1 VNLSAAAGF
10 AQGRVSLDRP
20 SWASNN
26 AMAFLISAGAGCNS
40 SACQRTAES
49 VDGEGPAAP
58 ILRVS
63 YATAAAGGAPP
74 NLVVPGDGYTLA
86 PNQSIVVTFEVT
98 VNSPL
103 APAFTEI
110 TNTATL
116 NTNQQ
121 GPFVASAIDDVVRLG
136 VTVEPNNAG
145 FTVAGGAVT
154 TPTSSPTRG
163 RLPTPTPSPWS
174 ASSATRSAAR
184 GPFEAVADRR
194 RGEAP
199 SKLLASGYVKEAR
212 TSRLAPPADP
222 AATLKA
228 AACAARCTTPST
240 SSWRCTSSLLAT
252 A

>member
-1 VNLSAAAGF
+1 MNLSAAAGF

-154 TPTSSPTRG
+154 YTHFVTNTGQAPDSYALTLVSELGYAVGCSRPLRGGGRPPPRRGAVQAAGQRLRERGPHVAAGAARRSGGDAQGG
-163 RLPTPTPSPWS
+163 RL
-174 ASSATRSAAR
+174 
-184 GPFEAVADRR
+184 
-194 RGEAP
+194 
-199 SKLLASGYVKEAR
+199 
-212 TSRLAPPADP
+212 
-222 AATLKA
+222 
-228 AACAARCTTPST
+228 
-240 SSWRCTSSLLAT
+240 
-252 A
+252 

>member
-154 TPTSSPTRG
+154 YTHFVTNTG
-163 RLPTPTPSPWS
+163 Q
-174 ASSATRSAAR
+174 
-184 GPFEAVADRR
+184 
-194 RGEAP
+194 AP
-199 SKLLASGYVKEAR
+199 DSYALTLVSELGYVKEAR
-212 TSRLAPPADP
+212 TSRLAPPANP

-228 AACAARCTTPST
+228 AACAARCTIPST
-240 SSWRCTSSLLAT
+240 SSWRCTSWCLAT